1 MLKKQ
6 KNNQF
11 LIISSFIAVFSFSYF
26 SGLILLSLNYSINRY
41 TVLLNVF
48 LGIFLAI
55 VFIKKSQISK
65 YDLNKSDP
73 STNQARFSKLISK
86 KLNVRHRTLII
97 SIRLLVLANLGI
109 VLFLGLVMP
118 PNNYD
123 SMTYHLP
130 RMESWFQNGTLFGLE
145 SQVDRQVWNP
155 QFAES
160 LLLIF
165 KSISPFDHLYNLLQF
180 GALCLILMIFYTW
193 SKGLN
198 SSPILTHLGL
208 MAILS
213 WPMIVLQGATT
224 QNDLV
229 SALYCLICWIFL
241 SVVCQNP
248 DRKAFHLLFG
258 MSAAIAISVKGTSV
272 LFGFLACLVYF
283 LQFLLFRKKVKYGL
297 MALLFP
303 FVLNTPLWIQ
313 NLTTFNSIY
322 SPKLPPEYNGL
333 VTNFSPLV
341 FLENL
346 VRAFFMNLAAPIES
360 FNRYLLQSA
369 DLILGSIG
377 LQSNNAD
384 NTWAGGFVI
393 PFGANEEIATS
404 PASIIVVV
412 AAVFIIWK
420 NWSIIKGPFPLI
432 VCGLF
437 PVMYFFA
444 SIYVLRNQPWINRLL
459 VPSFVLLSI
468 FLFINLIN
476 FKSINLKV
484 VAIPTVIFFLY
495 SSVFLLYS
503 TDKPLFGGKSPIAG
517 SQMKSLFS
525 LNDEQRLF
533 LSNPDIASQY
543 TYQLQKMNHKNYQ
556 IVYVNLG
563 GDSWEYP
570 TWHFFNKLEHK
581 PKIYSYL
588 EFDQKAER
596 QAILCININCQ
607 ELASSVDTFDVNV
620 IDGMGLSIRNIF
632 ELDRTYV
639 FNQSNPIP
647 GGVGWSFPE
656 AWGTWSDRSSASLF
670 FTLSGTN
677 LPQTVYLRL
686 KVRPYIPN
694 PNFTSNLTV
703 ELNTTKLGKYTFT
716 ENKDYEI
723 VIPMSDDDYFKA
735 KSMPLLN
742 FIVDNPLS
750 PSSFGQSTDS
760 RTLGIGLISI
770 EFSSNKP

>member
-1 MLKKQ
+1 
-6 KNNQF
+6 
-11 LIISSFIAVFSFSYF
+11 
-26 SGLILLSLNYSINRY
+26 
-41 TVLLNVF
+41 
-48 LGIFLAI
+48 
-55 VFIKKSQISK
+55 
-65 YDLNKSDP
+65 
-73 STNQARFSKLISK
+73 
-86 KLNVRHRTLII
+86 
-97 SIRLLVLANLGI
+97 
-109 VLFLGLVMP
+109 
-118 PNNYD
+118 
-123 SMTYHLP
+123 
-130 RMESWFQNGTLFGLE
+130 MESWFQNGTLFGLE

-165 KSISPFDHLYNLLQF
+165 KSISSFDHLYNLLQF
-180 GALCLILMIFYTW
+180 GALCLILLIFYTW
-193 SKGLN
+193 SKALN
-198 SSPILTHLGL
+198 GSPILTHLGL

-241 SVVCQNP
+241 SIVCQNP
-248 DRKAFHLLFG
+248 NQKAFHVLFG
-258 MSAAIAISVKGTSV
+258 MSAAIAMSVKGTSV
-272 LFGFLACLVYF
+272 LFGLLACLIYCV
-283 LQFLLFRKKVKYGL
+283 QFLLFRKNVKDGL
-297 MALLFP
+297 ITLLFP
-303 FVLNTPLWIQ
+303 FVLNTPLWIH
-313 NLTTFNSIY
+313 NLGTFNSIY

-346 VRAFFMNLAAPIES
+346 IRAFLMNLATPIET
-360 FNRYLLQSA
+360 FNTYLLQSA
-369 DLILGSIG
+369 DIILSSIG
-377 LQSNNAD
+377 LESNNID

-393 PFGANEEIATS
+393 PFGTNEEIATS
-404 PASIIVVV
+404 PASIIVAV
-412 AAVFIIWK
+412 AALFMIWK
-420 NWSIIKGPFPLI
+420 NWSIIKGPFPLVI
-432 VCGLF
+432 CRLY

-468 FLFINLIN
+468 FLFINLFNLKSIN
-476 FKSINLKV
+476 FKF
-484 VAIPTVIFFLY
+484 VAVPTVIFFLY

-503 TDKPLFGGKSPIAG
+503 TDKPLLGGKSPFTG
-517 SQMKSLFS
+517 SHTKSLFS

-543 TYQLQKMNHKNYQ
+543 TYQLQKLNHKNYQ
-556 IVYVNLG
+556 TVYVNLG

-570 TWHFFNKLEHK
+570 TWHFFSKLDNK

-588 EFDQKAER
+588 EFAQKAER
-596 QAILCININCQ
+596 QAILCINIKCQ
-607 ELASSVDTFDVNV
+607 ELEASAETFDVNV

-632 ELDRTYV
+632 ELNRTQV
-639 FNQSNPIP
+639 FSESDPIP

-656 AWGTWSDRSSASLF
+656 AWGTWSDTGTASLF

-677 LPQTVYLRL
+677 LPETTYIRL
-686 KVRPYIPN
+686 KIRPYIPT
-694 PNFTSNLTV
+694 PDFPSNLTV
-703 ELNTTKLGKYTFT
+703 ELNSIKLGKFTFT

-750 PSSFGQSTDS
+750 PSSFGSSTDS

-770 EFSSNKP
+770 EFSSTKP